1 MNKVIILLVLLVFV
15 SLFAVI
21 NAESVNVNFFFTNLD
36 VSLALVIFIS
46 VLFGAMMAFL
56 VSLLD
61 RFKKYKQTDSLKKS
75 LKECEKK
82 VVELENTLRLKEENH
97 EIIQEQVE

>member
-1 MNKVIILLVLLVFV
+1 MNKVIVLLVLLVFV
-15 SLFAVI
+15 SIFAVM
-21 NAESVNVNFFFTNLD
+21 NADSVNVNFFFAKLD

-46 VLFGAMMAFL
+46 VLLGAIMAFV

-75 LKECEKK
+75 LRECEQK
-82 VVELENTLRLKEENH
+82 VVELESTLKTKEEKH
-97 EIIQEQVE
+97 EIIQEQME